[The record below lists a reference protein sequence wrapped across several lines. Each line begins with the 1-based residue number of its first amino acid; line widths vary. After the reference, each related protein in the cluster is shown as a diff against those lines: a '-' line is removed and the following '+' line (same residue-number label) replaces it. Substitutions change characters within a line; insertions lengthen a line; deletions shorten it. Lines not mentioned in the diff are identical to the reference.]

1 MSSIVEQLKA
11 IAEETRQF
19 KQLIDEEQWDL
30 LNQKA
35 ESRQKQLELIFK
47 SEIDTDIA
55 NEVREHVQAILELD
69 KAYAEQ
75 VKASKEKE
83 VSNVVDIRSRFSAA
97 KKYKN
102 IHDDT

>member
-11 IAEETRQF
+11 IAEETRQY
-19 KQLIDEEQWDL
+19 KQLIDEEQWDA

-35 ESRQKQLELIFK
+35 ENRQKQLEAIFE
-47 SEIDTDIA
+47 SEIDTEIA
-55 NEVREHVQAILELD
+55 NEVKEHVQTILELD

-75 VKASKEKE
+75 VKANKKKE
-83 VSNVVDIRSRFSAA
+83 VNNVVDIRSRFSAA
-97 KKYKN
+97 KKYKK